1 MWKGKTTAATMWDNR
16 EEEVEEA
23 GKGEWS
29 NEWTRKG
36 GLLARWMGEGR
47 E

>member
-1 MWKGKTTAATMWDNR
+1 MWMGKETTTMWGKR
-16 EEEVEEA
+16 EKEEEEE
-23 GKGEWS
+23 GKGERS